1 MADSYLDVPLSAMSY
16 YSGKFTETKKKNLF
30 SKSAVSTRKDENT
43 SINVDFSAQVPAGTF
58 CYVICLYDAQGNIS
72 QPSEVCVTVE
82 SWGGNIN
89 LVGDWGYTKQVEN
102 GHVVIAGEE
111 SCSEHMG
118 QTLYCDS
125 GITKEVTFINCTS
138 IDALD
143 MTFKSDGTYTYY
155 VDSVDKNLDYE
166 ASQASCELV
175 YLDNRYV
182 YTSKGN
188 WAFNE
193 EESKLTLVEFEYS
206 FTEDGIVETE
216 MNVEGELVLEGKIE
230 LTANS
235 FVLTETYT
243 YQEEVDVYEYYLNK
257 K

>member
-1 MADSYLDVPLSAMSY
+1 
-16 YSGKFTETKKKNLF
+16 
-30 SKSAVSTRKDENT
+30 
-43 SINVDFSAQVPAGTF
+43 
-58 CYVICLYDAQGNIS
+58 
-72 QPSEVCVTVE
+72 
-82 SWGGNIN
+82 
-89 LVGDWGYTKQVEN
+89 
-102 GHVVIAGEE
+102 
-111 SCSEHMG
+111 MG